1 MALKASSI
9 VVPGFGCFPGESD
22 PPKRG
27 GSGGQ
32 VQLPGIKTKLRSSR
46 KRGLAASLGLASLL
60 LFRASL
66 AEAQAEATR
75 QDLKPAW
82 RLLTIEEGRSVVSA
96 AWAFEQPAPG
106 TQDCSHLIHAV
117 YKSVGFDYQ
126 YDSSF
131 HLYLGNESFV
141 PVKFPR
147 AGDLI
152 AWPGHVGIVIDP
164 RLHSFYS
171 LVRNGLQEQNYAGH
185 YWKSRGTPRFFRYK
199 VQNARAQGATKLAS
213 ESLQLQKV
221 RSRDA
226 TGPILVPE
234 DRSSS
239 DAREELAL
247 NSQPTT
253 SGGMAGTYG
262 SSMESE
268 SVGAS
273 ATLQIPSSIVV
284 APGGKPPTREE
295 VAQGISE
302 LGDAAGNVLRT
313 DNPLRAQLPVVIVEH
328 FEVRRLDIN
337 RDHGWARLEIDSK
350 ASISGGTTQ
359 LKARREK
366 IRWELRRTDSGWEV
380 VAPSDRT
387 YVPQD
392 VAVKNLAAQLA
403 QLTKRVPIAARKE
416 EVLRQESQLA
426 NLLNTLLKE
435 Q

>member
-1 MALKASSI
+1 
-9 VVPGFGCFPGESD
+9 
-22 PPKRG
+22 
-27 GSGGQ
+27 
-32 VQLPGIKTKLRSSR
+32 
-46 KRGLAASLGLASLL
+46 
-60 LFRASL
+60 
-66 AEAQAEATR
+66 
-75 QDLKPAW
+75 
-82 RLLTIEEGRSVVSA
+82 
-96 AWAFEQPAPG
+96 
-106 TQDCSHLIHAV
+106 
-117 YKSVGFDYQ
+117 
-126 YDSSF
+126 
-131 HLYLGNESFV
+131 
-141 PVKFPR
+141 
-147 AGDLI
+147 
-152 AWPGHVGIVIDP
+152 
-164 RLHSFYS
+164 
-171 LVRNGLQEQNYAGH
+171 
-185 YWKSRGTPRFFRYK
+185 
-199 VQNARAQGATKLAS
+199 
-213 ESLQLQKV
+213 
-221 RSRDA
+221 
-226 TGPILVPE
+226 
-234 DRSSS
+234 
-239 DAREELAL
+239 
-247 NSQPTT
+247 
-253 SGGMAGTYG
+253 
-262 SSMESE
+262 MESE